1 MKNGYEIC
9 LEISGPTAMWT
20 RPDTGDT
27 PISYPAPTYSAVKGI
42 FESVLWLQSA
52 EVVPVKVEICR
63 PVVYHNYTTNYGGPL
78 RKAKNVAKG
87 AGYQLIASVLVNV
100 CYRLHAVAVNDER
113 NSEWYNKH
121 AAKGARNGAHAYQEQ
136 FERRLQQG
144 QLYYTPCL
152 GWKEF
157 VPDYLGPFRDTTI
170 IQQDLALTLPSFLID
185 CFPHGKRAAYAPRF
199 ANDVRV
205 EKGVVVY
212 AQ

>member
-1 MKNGYEIC
+1 MKEYPVS

-27 PISYPAPTYSAVKGI
+27 PVSYPVPTYSAVKGI

-52 EVVPVKVEICR
+52 EVTPVKAEICR

-78 RKAKNVAKG
+78 RKSGCLADG
-87 AGYQLIASVLVNV
+87 TGYQLMASVLVDV
-100 CYRLHAVAVNDER
+100 CYRLYALAVNDER
-113 NSEWYNKH
+113 NSGWYERR
-121 AAKGARNGAHAYQEQ
+121 AARGCRNGAHAYQEQ
-136 FERRLQQG
+136 FERRLARG
-144 QLYYTPCL
+144 QLHYTPCL

-157 VPDYLGPFRDTTI
+157 IPDYVGPFRSGTAVRADV
-170 IQQDLALTLPSFLID
+170 DLTLPSFLKE

-199 ANDVRV
+199 ANAVRV